1 MGNNRDIFFDIFFF
15 FLLPLL
21 YVRFLRL
28 NRNNNV
34 LLGLVSSVSIIRRGR
49 RQTTRVYARA
59 TRLKTII

>member
-15 FLLPLL
+15 FLLLLL